1 MITWELIA
9 AVSVYYFV
17 MYATPGPNNSILT
30 ASGIKFGFIRSV
42 PNIIGIS
49 SGHGLQLALVCFG
62 LGSLFSQFP
71 ILLEVLKYIGACY
84 LLYLAWK
91 MFGSL
96 NISRTEEKSSP
107 LKYYEAILFQF
118 VNPKAWVICIT
129 AVSLFYPENV
139 NLIIGTLFLVIMS
152 TIINLPSISM
162 WAFGGS
168 IIRRYL
174 SNKKLKTIIE
184 WILAIL
190 LLGTCLLYTSPS
202 PRDLS
207 TSRMPSSA

>member
-9 AVSVYYFV
+9 AISVYYFV

-190 LLGTCLLYTSPS
+190 LLGTAISIVL
-202 PRDLS
+202 
-207 TSRMPSSA
+207 

>member
-9 AVSVYYFV
+9 TISVYYFV

-49 SGHGLQLALVCFG
+49 SGHGIQLALVCLG
-62 LGSLFSQFP
+62 LGSLFLQFP
-71 ILLEVLKYIGACY
+71 ILLEILKYIGACY

-96 NISRTEEKSSP
+96 NISITDEKSSP

-129 AVSLFYPENV
+129 AVSLFYPEKE

-168 IIRRYL
+168 IIRHYL
-174 SNKKLKTIIE
+174 SNEKLKKIIE
-184 WILAIL
+184 WLLAIL
-190 LLGTCLLYTSPS
+190 LFGTAISIVL
-202 PRDLS
+202 
-207 TSRMPSSA
+207 

>member
-1 MITWELIA
+1 MITFELI
-9 AVSVYYFV
+9 VTISVYYFV

-49 SGHGLQLALVCFG
+49 SGHGIQLALVCFG
-62 LGSLFSQFP
+62 LGSLFLQFP
-71 ILLEVLKYIGACY
+71 ILLEILKYIGACY

-96 NISRTEEKSSP
+96 NISITDEKSSP

-118 VNPKAWVICIT
+118 VNPKAWIICIT
-129 AVSLFYPENV
+129 AVSLFYPEKE

-168 IIRRYL
+168 VIRHYL
-174 SNKKLKTIIE
+174 SNEKLKKIIE
-184 WILAIL
+184 WLLAIL
-190 LLGTCLLYTSPS
+190 LFGTAISIVL
-202 PRDLS
+202 
-207 TSRMPSSA
+207 

>member
-9 AVSVYYFV
+9 AISIYYFV

-30 ASGIKFGFIRSV
+30 ASGIKFGFIRSI

-49 SGHGLQLALVCFG
+49 SGHGVQLALVCFG
-62 LGSLFSQFP
+62 LGSLFTQFP

-96 NISRTEEKSSP
+96 NISITEEKSSP

-152 TIINLPSISM
+152 TIINLPSISI

-190 LLGTCLLYTSPS
+190 LLGTAISIV
-202 PRDLS
+202 
-207 TSRMPSSA
+207 M

>member
-1 MITWELIA
+1 MITLELIA
-9 AVSVYYFV
+9 TISVYYFV

-30 ASGIKFGFIRSV
+30 ASGIKFGFIRSI

-49 SGHGLQLALVCFG
+49 SGHGVQLALVCFG
-62 LGSLFSQFP
+62 LGSLFTQFP
-71 ILLEVLKYIGACY
+71 ILLEILKYIGACY

-96 NISRTEEKSSP
+96 NISITEEKSSP
-107 LKYYEAILFQF
+107 LKYHEAILFQF

-129 AVSLFYPENV
+129 AVSVFYPENV

-152 TIINLPSISM
+152 TIINLPSVSM

-190 LLGTCLLYTSPS
+190 LLGTAISIVL
-202 PRDLS
+202 
-207 TSRMPSSA
+207 

>member
-9 AVSVYYFV
+9 TISVYYFV

-129 AVSLFYPENV
+129 AVSLFYPEEE

-168 IIRRYL
+168 VIRHYL
-174 SNKKLKTIIE
+174 SNEKLKKIIE
-184 WILAIL
+184 YLLAIL
-190 LLGTCLLYTSPS
+190 LFGTAISIVL
-202 PRDLS
+202 
-207 TSRMPSSA
+207 

>member
-9 AVSVYYFV
+9 TISVYYFV
-17 MYATPGPNNSILT
+17 MYVTPGPNNSILT
-30 ASGIKFGFIRSV
+30 ASGIKFGFIRSI

-49 SGHGLQLALVCFG
+49 SGHGVQLALVCFG

-129 AVSLFYPENV
+129 AVSLFYPEKE

-168 IIRRYL
+168 VIRHYL
-174 SNKKLKTIIE
+174 SNEKLKKIIE
-184 WILAIL
+184 WLLAIL
-190 LLGTCLLYTSPS
+190 LFGTAISIVL
-202 PRDLS
+202 
-207 TSRMPSSA
+207 

>member
-1 MITWELIA
+1 MITGELIA

-30 ASGIKFGFIRSV
+30 ASGIKFGFIRSI
-42 PNIIGIS
+42 PNIIGVS

-96 NISRTEEKSSP
+96 NISITEEKSSP

-139 NLIIGTLFLVIMS
+139 NLIVGTLFLVIMS

-168 IIRRYL
+168 VIRRYL

-190 LLGTCLLYTSPS
+190 LFGTAISIVL
-202 PRDLS
+202 
-207 TSRMPSSA
+207 

>member
-9 AVSVYYFV
+9 AISVYYFV

-30 ASGIKFGFIRSV
+30 ASGIKFGFIRSI

-49 SGHGLQLALVCFG
+49 SGHGIQLALVCLG
-62 LGSLFSQFP
+62 LGSLFTQLP
-71 ILLEVLKYIGACY
+71 ILLEILKYIGACY

-96 NISRTEEKSSP
+96 NISITDEKSSP

-190 LLGTCLLYTSPS
+190 LLGTAISIVL
-202 PRDLS
+202 
-207 TSRMPSSA
+207 

>member
-1 MITWELIA
+1 MITFELIA
-9 AVSVYYFV
+9 TISVYYFV

-49 SGHGLQLALVCFG
+49 SGHGIQLALVCFG
-62 LGSLFSQFP
+62 LGSLFLQFP
-71 ILLEVLKYIGACY
+71 ILLEILKYIGACY

-96 NISRTEEKSSP
+96 NILITDEKSSP

-129 AVSLFYPENV
+129 AVSLFYPEKE

-168 IIRRYL
+168 VIRHYL
-174 SNKKLKTIIE
+174 SNEKLKKIIE
-184 WILAIL
+184 WLLAIL
-190 LLGTCLLYTSPS
+190 LFGTAISIVL
-202 PRDLS
+202 
-207 TSRMPSSA
+207 

>member
-9 AVSVYYFV
+9 TISVYYFV

-30 ASGIKFGFIRSV
+30 ASGIKFGFIRSI
-42 PNIIGIS
+42 PNIIGVS

-96 NISRTEEKSSP
+96 NISITDEKSSP

-152 TIINLPSISM
+152 TIINLPSISI

-190 LLGTCLLYTSPS
+190 LLGTAISIV
-202 PRDLS
+202 
-207 TSRMPSSA
+207 M

>member
-1 MITWELIA
+1 MITWELIVA
-9 AVSVYYFV
+9 ISIYYFV

-190 LLGTCLLYTSPS
+190 LLGTAISIVL
-202 PRDLS
+202 
-207 TSRMPSSA
+207 

>member
-9 AVSVYYFV
+9 TISVYYFV

-30 ASGIKFGFIRSV
+30 ASGIKFGFIRSI

-49 SGHGLQLALVCFG
+49 SGHGVQLALVCFG
-62 LGSLFSQFP
+62 LGSLFTQFP

-96 NISRTEEKSSP
+96 NISMTEEKSSP
-107 LKYYEAILFQF
+107 LKYHEAILFQF
-118 VNPKAWVICIT
+118 VNPKAWIICIT
-129 AVSLFYPENV
+129 AVSLFYPEKE
-139 NLIIGTLFLVIMS
+139 NLLIGTLFLVIMS

-168 IIRRYL
+168 VIRRYL

-190 LLGTCLLYTSPS
+190 LFGTAISIVL
-202 PRDLS
+202 
-207 TSRMPSSA
+207 

>member
-1 MITWELIA
+1 MITCELIA
-9 AVSVYYFV
+9 TISVYYFV

-30 ASGIKFGFIRSV
+30 ASGIKFGFIRSI

-49 SGHGLQLALVCFG
+49 SGHGVQLALVCFG

-96 NISRTEEKSSP
+96 NISKTEEKSSP

-129 AVSLFYPENV
+129 AVSLFYPEKE

-168 IIRRYL
+168 VIRHYL
-174 SNKKLKTIIE
+174 SNERLKKIIE
-184 WILAIL
+184 WLLAIL
-190 LLGTCLLYTSPS
+190 LFGTAISIVL
-202 PRDLS
+202 
-207 TSRMPSSA
+207 

>member
-9 AVSVYYFV
+9 TISVYYFV

-30 ASGIKFGFIRSV
+30 ASGIKFGFIRSI

-49 SGHGLQLALVCFG
+49 SGHGVQLALVCFG
-62 LGSLFSQFP
+62 LGSLFTQFP
-71 ILLEVLKYIGACY
+71 ILLEILKYIGACY

-96 NISRTEEKSSP
+96 NISITEEKSSP
-107 LKYYEAILFQF
+107 LKYHEAILFQF

-129 AVSLFYPENV
+129 AVSVFYPENV

-190 LLGTCLLYTSPS
+190 LLGTAISIVL
-202 PRDLS
+202 
-207 TSRMPSSA
+207 

>member
-129 AVSLFYPENV
+129 AVSLFYPEKE

-190 LLGTCLLYTSPS
+190 LLGTAISIVL
-202 PRDLS
+202 
-207 TSRMPSSA
+207 

>member
-9 AVSVYYFV
+9 TISVYYFV

-30 ASGIKFGFIRSV
+30 ASGIKFGFIRSI

-71 ILLEVLKYIGACY
+71 ILLEILKYIGACY

-96 NISRTEEKSSP
+96 NISITEEKSSP

-190 LLGTCLLYTSPS
+190 LLGTAISIVL
-202 PRDLS
+202 
-207 TSRMPSSA
+207 

>member
-9 AVSVYYFV
+9 TISVYYFV

-30 ASGIKFGFIRSV
+30 ASGIKFGFIRSI

-49 SGHGLQLALVCFG
+49 SGHGVQLALVCFG
-62 LGSLFSQFP
+62 LGSLFTQFP

-96 NISRTEEKSSP
+96 NISITEEKSSP

-129 AVSLFYPENV
+129 AVSLFYPEKE

-168 IIRRYL
+168 VIRHYL
-174 SNKKLKTIIE
+174 SNEKLKKIIE
-184 WILAIL
+184 WLLAIL
-190 LLGTCLLYTSPS
+190 LFGTAISIVL
-202 PRDLS
+202 
-207 TSRMPSSA
+207 

>member
-9 AVSVYYFV
+9 TISVYYFV

-30 ASGIKFGFIRSV
+30 ASGIKFGFIRSI

-49 SGHGLQLALVCFG
+49 SGHGIQLALVCFG
-62 LGSLFSQFP
+62 LGSLFTQFP

-96 NISRTEEKSSP
+96 NISITEEKSSP

-129 AVSLFYPENV
+129 AVSVFYPEKE

-190 LLGTCLLYTSPS
+190 LLGTAISIVL
-202 PRDLS
+202 
-207 TSRMPSSA
+207 

>member
-1 MITWELIA
+1 MITFELIA
-9 AVSVYYFV
+9 TISVYYFV
-17 MYATPGPNNSILT
+17 MYATPGPNNSILA
-30 ASGIKFGFIRSV
+30 ASGIKFGFIRSI

-49 SGHGLQLALVCFG
+49 SGHGIQLALVCFG
-62 LGSLFSQFP
+62 LGSLFAQFP
-71 ILLEVLKYIGACY
+71 LLLEILKYIGAIY

-96 NISRTEEKSSP
+96 NISIAEEKSSP

-129 AVSLFYPENV
+129 AVSLFYPEKE

-152 TIINLPSISM
+152 TIINLPTISM

-168 IIRRYL
+168 VIRHYL
-174 SNKKLKTIIE
+174 TNEKLKKIIE
-184 WILAIL
+184 WLLAIL
-190 LLGTCLLYTSPS
+190 LFGTAISIIL
-202 PRDLS
+202 
-207 TSRMPSSA
+207 

>member
-9 AVSVYYFV
+9 TISVYYFV
-17 MYATPGPNNSILT
+17 MYAPPGPNNSILT
-30 ASGIKFGFIRSV
+30 ASGIKFGFIRSI

-49 SGHGLQLALVCFG
+49 SGHGVQLALVCFG
-62 LGSLFSQFP
+62 LGSLFTQFP

-96 NISRTEEKSSP
+96 NISMTEEKSSP
-107 LKYYEAILFQF
+107 LKYHEAILFQF

-190 LLGTCLLYTSPS
+190 LLGTAISIV
-202 PRDLS
+202 
-207 TSRMPSSA
+207 M